1 MTIAEQVLAASR
13 AASNENPARLQIN
26 RNIDCHQHSTRVIE
40 LLKAQGIDAAYVGK
54 TAGEG
59 QYTPPT
65 GFPRQIG
72 NYTITGVSHDAIWV
86 GVRQFDLIASG
97 NDGPDPLGAP
107 GIAIANE
114 IPMEYHRANNPP
126 VPYPL
131 GPVDTPK
138 PAPVLPGR
146 EEMMN
151 AGRWLDTFYRAP
163 EGLQRVNGLVRFD
176 DQGRPSP
183 DWEGVGAWLFDVY
196 WNTRLAGKSEG
207 DARAAVIAEIQ
218 KQDEWK
224 GKHP

>member
-1 MTIAEQVLAASR
+1 MTISEQVLAASR
-13 AASNENPARLQIN
+13 TASNENPARLQIN

-65 GFPRQIG
+65 GFPRQVG

-86 GVRQFDLIASG
+86 GVKQFDLIASG
-97 NDGPDPLGAP
+97 NDGPDPLGSP

-131 GPVDTPK
+131 GAVGPIEPPK
-138 PAPVLPGR
+138 PAKKPYPGDQPFDAVGAALFADYAQAG
-146 EEMMN
+146 N
-151 AGRWLDTFYRAP
+151 APDPQMGRWFGRTIFDWLEDNEPSLDASIAKHRK
-163 EGLQRVNGLVRFD
+163 EWRGLLGL
-176 DQGRPSP
+176 PP
-183 DWEGVGAWLFDVY
+183 L
-196 WNTRLAGKSEG
+196 
-207 DARAAVIAEIQ
+207 
-218 KQDEWK
+218 
-224 GKHP
+224 